1 MDEYIKKQAA
11 LDVIL
16 SEPPEVH
23 YPSWYAEK
31 IKMLSTADVA
41 PVVRCKDCKYAV
53 EVSSSSVRFCMFS
66 HMPIRP
72 DDFCSFGERKDTE

>member
-23 YPSWYAEK
+23 YPSW
-31 IKMLSTADVA
+31 
-41 PVVRCKDCKYAV
+41 YAV